1 MKILVINPVGTNKW
15 DEKDKKTCQEFAS
28 CDTQIDV
35 ISLPEGPLS
44 VETPENEAQVIPLVV
59 KVAIENQK
67 KYNAIIVNCCLD
79 PAVDL
84 LKGIIKIPV
93 VGPCEASLVLASTI
107 GKKIGIVTVSNKAIW
122 MIEDKVGE
130 LGFRNKVVHISGIPL
145 GVLDLDKDIKHTK
158 SLVIEEA
165 KRAIK
170 NGSEVIVL
178 GCTGL
183 AGLAKEIQDIINVPV
198 IDPTGAA
205 IKIAESLVK
214 LNLYNARYG
223 R

>member
-15 DEKDKKTCQEFAS
+15 DEKDKKTCEEFAS
-28 CDTQIDV
+28 SDTQIDV

-44 VETPENEAQVIPLVV
+44 VETPESEAQVIPLVT
-59 KVAIENQK
+59 KIAIEYQRN
-67 KYNAIIVNCCLD
+67 YDAIVVNCCLD

-93 VGPCEASLVLASTI
+93 VGPCEASLALASTI

-122 MIEDKVGE
+122 MIEDRVEE
-130 LGFRNKVVHISGIPL
+130 LAFRDKVVHISGIPL
-145 GVLDLDKDIKHTK
+145 GVLDLDENIERTK
-158 SLVIEEA
+158 SLVVEEA
-165 KRAIK
+165 KKAIK
-170 NGSEVIVL
+170 SGSEVIVL

-183 AGLAKEIQDIINVPV
+183 AGLAKEVQDIIGVPV

-205 IKIAESLVK
+205 IKIAESLVRLK
-214 LNLYNARYG
+214 LYNARYG

>member
-1 MKILVINPVGTNKW
+1 MKILVINPVGTNRW

-28 CDTQIDV
+28 LDTQIDV

-44 VETPENEAQVIPLVV
+44 IETPESEAQVIPLVI
-59 KVAIENQK
+59 KIAIENQR
-67 KYNAIIVNCCLD
+67 KYDAIIVNCYLD
-79 PAVDL
+79 PAIDL
-84 LKGIIKIPV
+84 LKGIIKIPA
-93 VGPCEASLVLASTI
+93 VGPCEASLALASTI
-107 GKKIGIVTVSNKAIW
+107 GKKIGIITISNKVIW
-122 MIEDKVGE
+122 MIEDKVRE
-130 LGFRNKVVHISGIPL
+130 LGFRDKVVYISGIPL
-145 GVLDLDKDIKHTK
+145 GVLDLDKNTERTK
-158 SLVIEEA
+158 SLIIKEA
-165 KRAIK
+165 KKAIK

-214 LNLYNARYG
+214 LNLYNALYG
-223 R
+223 K